1 MCLMNYQKFFHFWY
15 YKIYII
21 YLIFFFKCVI
31 QLSFLKANM
40 SHYFIW
46 HVYNLGRIARIKL
59 CNTIFTRK
67 IICFPIKLFKKNDWM
82 CVIYECRSTTSQCFI
97 VECWNTCMRPMGIL
111 LPYSTEAHSWSTES
125 RATGKSPPGP
135 PTPRTLCTPCH
146 VTIAT
151 HSLVNIDKY
160 LFQELLMFISW
171 WQFILQP
178 SIAVSWFR
186 DI

>member
-1 MCLMNYQKFFHFWY
+1 MT
-15 YKIYII
+15 YII
-21 YLIFFFKCVI
+21 IMLELLEFVIQCFQEKWNLFLFVKTWKKKKWLEVYLII
-31 QLSFLKANM
+31 N
-40 SHYFIW
+40 
-46 HVYNLGRIARIKL
+46 
-59 CNTIFTRK
+59 
-67 IICFPIKLFKKNDWM
+67 
-82 CVIYECRSTTSQCFI
+82 ECGYTTSQCFI
-97 VECWNTCMRPMGIL
+97 VECWNTCTRPTGIL
-111 LPYSTEAHSWSTES
+111 SPYSTEARSWSTES

-171 WQFILQP
+171 WQFILQT
-178 SIAVSWFR
+178 SIAGTWFR